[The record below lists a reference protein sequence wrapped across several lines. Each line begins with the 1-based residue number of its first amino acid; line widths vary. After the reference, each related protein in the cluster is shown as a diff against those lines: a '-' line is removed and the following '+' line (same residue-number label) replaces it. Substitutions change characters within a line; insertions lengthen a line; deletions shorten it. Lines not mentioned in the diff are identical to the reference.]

1 MCPATS
7 TFISILHGTRLME
20 GGAALS
26 SSHSPFTCQVLSSRA
41 SQARGRP
48 RIVPSGVTTLTPTL
62 TSDFLRK
69 PALTSSVMTCPWYE
83 FLWCPALLLIYA
95 FAQFYH
101 ERCLVYHLSPCEN
114 LIFKRAIDMCVL
126 LSGISP
132 IFNRVHLSLLNKWW
146 MYVCIQRHHL
156 ADKSPYTQ
164 SYDFSSSHVWMWELD
179 PKEGWELKNWYFRTV
194 LEKFWRSFEVLE
206 KTLESPLDC
215 KEIKPVNPKGNQ
227 PWIVIGRT
235 DAEAEAPILWP
246 PNEKSQL
253 IEKDLDA
260 GKDWRLCFINKD
272 KQKLLAVLLIEISV
286 WKWNLGHLFCCI
298 LLWKEHLFWF
308 FKLFFSKDNA
318 YIWQKGRH

>member
-7 TFISILHGTRLME
+7 TFISRLHRTRLME

-26 SSHSPFTCQVLSSRA
+26 SSHSLFTCQVLSSRA

-62 TSDFLRK
+62 TSDFLQK

-95 FAQFYH
+95 LAQFYH

-146 MYVCIQRHHL
+146 TYVCIQRHHL

-164 SYDFSSSHVWMWELD
+164 SYDFSSSH
-179 PKEGWELKNWYFRTV
+179 P
-194 LEKFWRSFEVLE
+194 
-206 KTLESPLDC
+206 TLTSITSSMDVRVGP
-215 KEIKPVNPKGNQ
+215 
-227 PWIVIGRT
+227 
-235 DAEAEAPILWP
+235 
-246 PNEKSQL
+246 
-253 IEKDLDA
+253 
-260 GKDWRLCFINKD
+260 
-272 KQKLLAVLLIEISV
+272 
-286 WKWNLGHLFCCI
+286 
-298 LLWKEHLFWF
+298 
-308 FKLFFSKDNA
+308 
-318 YIWQKGRH
+318 